1 MDTNNNS
8 KIFTLTKLALSVSI
22 MCILGPIIIPLPFSP
37 IPISITQIGLYLSI
51 YFLGYKLATY
61 CTLIYILMGLIG
73 LPVFSGYSGGLQK
86 LTSPTGGYLIG
97 FIFLTFISGIF
108 IEKYTNNLY
117 LTILGYTLGN
127 LLCYSLGSIWLSY
140 STNISIKTAFIIG
153 VIPYIFTDILKVIV
167 YIVIGTR
174 LRRNAL
180 KSLWTE
186 DYNVKNRKN

>member
-1 MDTNNNS
+1 MNINNNS
-8 KIFTLTKLALSVSI
+8 KIYTLTKLALSVAI

-37 IPISITQIGLYLSI
+37 VPISITQVGLYLSI

-61 CTLIYILMGLIG
+61 STLIYILMGLIG

-97 FIFLTFISGIF
+97 FIFLTFVSGFF
-108 IEKYTNNLY
+108 IEKYSSNLC

-127 LLCYSLGSIWLSY
+127 LLCYNLGSIWLSY

-153 VIPYIFTDILKVIV
+153 VIPYVLADIFKVVISIL
-167 YIVIGTR
+167 IGTR
-174 LRRNAL
+174 LKRII
-180 KSLWTE
+180 KQG
-186 DYNVKNRKN
+186 Y